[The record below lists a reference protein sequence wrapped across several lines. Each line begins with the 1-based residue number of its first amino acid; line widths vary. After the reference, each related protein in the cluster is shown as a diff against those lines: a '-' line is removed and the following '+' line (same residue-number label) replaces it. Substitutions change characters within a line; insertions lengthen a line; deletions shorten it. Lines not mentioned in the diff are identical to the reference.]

1 MAQRPAA
8 TSDAAPGNRLGR
20 ETSPYL
26 LQHAGNP
33 VHWHPWGPEAF
44 AEAERTNRPILL
56 SVGYAACHWCH
67 VMAHESFEDE
77 ETAALMNELFVNI
90 KVDREERPDVDTI
103 YQHALALTGEQG
115 GWPLTMFLTPKG
127 EPFWGGTYFP
137 PSSRYG
143 RPAFRDVLKRIA
155 EIYRDEHDKITANTT
170 ALREALERLSR
181 NQPAGSVPIAA
192 LDQLAEQFLSMVDMT
207 QGGLR
212 GAPKFPQVPVFEFLW
227 RAYRRTGTRAYR
239 DAVLVTLDRMCQGG
253 IYDHLGGGFA
263 RYSVDEYWLVPHF
276 EKMLYD
282 NAQLI
287 DLLTLVWQETRSALY
302 AARVAETVGWVAREM
317 TTAEGAFASSL
328 DADSEGVEGKYYVWT
343 EEEIDRLLGEDAG
356 AFKEAYDVTAF
367 GNWEHKNILNRSRN
381 PLLGAPDVEA
391 KLAASREILL
401 KERAKRISPGLDDKV
416 LADWNGLMIA
426 ALANAGRVFDRKDW
440 IDMAAR
446 AFDFVRERMIENGRL
461 RHSWRAGRLAHPA
474 TLDDYANLCRAALAL
489 YEATFERSYVDLAE
503 AWTIV
508 IENHYRDDKH
518 GGYFFT
524 ADDVGDLI
532 LRTKTAQDQATP
544 AGNGTLV
551 GVFARLYHLTGDDTY
566 RARAEALVSAFSGG
580 LERGAFGLTTLLNN
594 NELLQRAVQVVLC
607 GAPDDE
613 ATRALVRAVDSRSLP
628 NRIMQLV
635 PPGAALLPPSHP
647 AHGKTAVDGRATAY
661 VCRGTTC
668 TLPLTDAAALASELE
683 RG

>member
-1 MAQRPAA
+1 MAQGPAA
-8 TSDAAPGNRLGR
+8 SPDTAPGNRLGR

-26 LQHAGNP
+26 LQHADNP
-33 VHWHPWGPEAF
+33 VHWYAWGAEAF

-77 ETAALMNELFVNI
+77 TTAALMNELYVNI
-90 KVDREERPDVDTI
+90 KVDREERPDIDTI

-137 PSSRYG
+137 PSARYG
-143 RPAFRDVLKRIA
+143 RPSFRDVLTRIA
-155 EIYRDEHDKITANTT
+155 EIYRDEHDKVTANKT
-170 ALREALERLSR
+170 ALREALERLSH
-181 NQPAGSVPIAA
+181 NQPAGAIPIAA
-192 LDQLAEQFLSMVDMT
+192 LDQLAQQFLSMVDPS

-212 GAPKFPQVPVFEFLW
+212 GAPKFPQVPVFELLW

-239 DAVLVTLDRMCQGG
+239 DAVLVTLDRMSQGG
-253 IYDHLGGGFA
+253 IYDHLGGGYA
-263 RYSVDEYWLVPHF
+263 RYSVDDYWLVPHF

-282 NAQLI
+282 NAQLV
-287 DLLTLVWQETRSALY
+287 DLLTLAWQETRSALY
-302 AARVAETVGWVAREM
+302 AARVAETIDWVAREM

-343 EEEIDRLLGEDAG
+343 EEEIDHLLGEDAA
-356 AFKEAYDVTAF
+356 AFKAAYDVTAF
-367 GNWEHKNILNRSRN
+367 GNWEHKNILNRSRS
-381 PLLGAPDVEA
+381 PLLGTPDSET

-401 KERAKRISPGLDDKV
+401 EERRKRIPPGLDDKV

-426 ALANAGRVFDRKDW
+426 ALANAGRAFERKDW
-440 IDMAAR
+440 IAMAAR
-446 AFDFVRERMIENGRL
+446 AFDFVRTRMVENGRL

-474 TLDDYANLCRAALAL
+474 TLDDYANLCRASLAL
-489 YEATFERSYVDLAE
+489 YEATFERSYVDQTE
-503 AWTIV
+503 AWTEV
-508 IENHYRDDKH
+508 IDTHYRDEKD
-518 GGYFFT
+518 GAYFFT

-532 LRTKTAQDQATP
+532 VRTKTAQDQATP

-551 GVFARLYHLTGDDTY
+551 GVFARLHHLTGQDAY
-566 RARAEALVSAFSGG
+566 RVRAESLVAAFSGG

-594 NELLQRAVQVVLC
+594 NELLQSAVQIVLC
-607 GAPDDE
+607 GAPDDD
-613 ATRALVRAVDSRSLP
+613 ATRTLVRAVESRSLP
-628 NRIMQLV
+628 NRVMQLV
-635 PPGAALLPPSHP
+635 PPGASLSASHP
-647 AHGKTAVDGRATAY
+647 AHGKDAVGGRATAY

-668 TLPLTDAAALASELE
+668 TLPLTDAASLAAELE

>member
-1 MAQRPAA
+1 MAQGPESRHAV
-8 TSDAAPGNRLGR
+8 PGNRLGQ

-33 VHWHPWGPEAF
+33 VHWHAWGPDAF
-44 AEAERTNRPILL
+44 AEAAKSNRPILL

-67 VMAHESFEDE
+67 VMAHESFEDAG
-77 ETAALMNELFVNI
+77 TAALMNDLYVNI
-90 KVDREERPDVDTI
+90 KVDREERPDIDTI

-115 GWPLTMFLTPKG
+115 GWPLTMFLTPTG

-137 PSSRYG
+137 PSAHYG
-143 RPAFRDVLKRIA
+143 RPAFRDVLQQIA
-155 EIYRDEHDKITANTT
+155 QIYREEPDKVTANTT
-170 ALREALERLSR
+170 ALRDALERMSR
-181 NQPAGSVPIAA
+181 NQPAGSVPIAVV
-192 LDQLAEQFLSMVDMT
+192 DQVARQFMSMVDT
-207 QGGLR
+207 AQGGLK
-212 GAPKFPQVPVFEFLW
+212 GAPKFPQVPVFELLW

-239 DAVLVTLDRMCQGG
+239 DAVLVTLDRMSQGG

-263 RYSVDEYWLVPHF
+263 RYSVDDYWLVPHF

-287 DLLTLVWQETRSALY
+287 DLLTLAWQETRSTLY
-302 AARVAETVGWVAREM
+302 AARVAETAGWVAREM
-317 TTAEGAFASSL
+317 TTAEGGFASSL

-343 EEEIDRLLGEDAG
+343 EDEIDRLLGPDAA
-356 AFKEAYDVTAF
+356 AFKTTYDVTAL
-367 GNWEHKNILNRSRN
+367 GNWEHHNILNRSRN
-381 PLLGAPDVEA
+381 PLLGAPDAEA

-401 KERAKRISPGLDDKV
+401 KERATRIPPGLDDKV

-426 ALANAGRVFDRKDW
+426 AFANAGRAFGRKDW

-446 AFDFVRERMIENGRL
+446 AFAFVRTHMIENGRL

-489 YEATFERSYVDLAE
+489 YAATFDRSYVDLAE
-503 AWTIV
+503 AWTVV
-508 IENHYRDDKH
+508 IENHYRDAQG

-532 LRTKTAQDQATP
+532 VRTKTAQDQATP
-544 AGNGTLV
+544 AGNATLV
-551 GVFARLYHLTGDDTY
+551 GVFARLHHLTGDDVY
-566 RARAEALVSAFSGG
+566 RARAEALVASFSGG

-594 NELLQRAVQVVLC
+594 NELLQNALQVVIC
-607 GAPDDE
+607 GAPGDD
-613 ATRALVRAVDSRSLP
+613 ATAALLRAVDERSLP
-628 NRIMQLV
+628 NRVVQLV
-635 PPGAALLPPSHP
+635 PPGAALPPSHP
-647 AHGKTAVDGRATAY
+647 AHGKDAVGGRATAY

-668 TLPLTDAAALASELE
+668 TLPLADAGALAAELE